1 MALMVEIFDNIH
13 KIYQYQAPCGELAD
27 YIEFFSESSPQATKE
42 CIVNEHF
49 NVRLFPSWTPTFWFN
64 LCSPYQLLIG
74 GKRYSVGSGD
84 DVLLLRN
91 SIAERY
97 NLPTDHIFTVKFSP
111 GGFEI
116 IFGIRQGA
124 LGDRPINLTTILP
137 AQLIRQMKRVDNF
150 EERVGILQSFF
161 CAQLLK
167 QFRQAYEFRTVQ
179 KAIETY
185 HISNMEYNS
194 TQVAREVFATNKTI
208 YRYFNQVI
216 GTTPK
221 NYFSILRIRTAL
233 QHYVANRKD
242 FSPYDFGYYDMSHF
256 YKDVV
261 KFTGRKL
268 IDNLA

>member
-1 MALMVEIFDNIH
+1 MVEIFDNIH

-27 YIEFFSESSPQATKE
+27 YIEFFSESSPQATSE
-42 CIVNEHF
+42 HIANDHF

-64 LCSPYQLLIG
+64 LGSHYQLLIG
-74 GKRYSVGSGD
+74 DKLYSVQPDD

-91 SIAERY
+91 SIVERC

-111 GGFEI
+111 GGFES
-116 IFGIRQGA
+116 IFGIKQSA
-124 LGDRPINLTTILP
+124 LGATLINLATLLP
-137 AQLIRQMKRVDNF
+137 TQLIQQIKKIDNF
-150 EERVGILQSFF
+150 EERVNLMQSFF
-161 CAQLLK
+161 LNKFRKKAK
-167 QFRQAYEFRTVQ
+167 QEHYFRTVQ

-185 HISNMEYNS
+185 QISNMEFNS
-194 TQVAREVFATNKTI
+194 SEVAKEVFATNKTI

-221 NYFSILRIRTAL
+221 NYFSILRVRTAL
-233 QHYVANRKD
+233 QNYVADKPD

-268 IDNLA
+268 IDNLS

>member
-1 MALMVEIFDNIH
+1 MVEIFDNIH
-13 KIYQYQAPCGELAD
+13 KIYQYQNPCEELAD
-27 YIEFFSESSPQATKE
+27 YIEFFSESSPQAMHEHIANK
-42 CIVNEHF
+42 HF

-64 LCSPYQLLIG
+64 LGSPYQLLISD
-74 GKRYSVGSGD
+74 KCYSVQSDD

-91 SIAERY
+91 SIVERI

-111 GGFEI
+111 GGFES
-116 IFGIRQGA
+116 IFGIKQSA
-124 LGDRPINLTTILP
+124 LGDTLINLATVLP
-137 AQLIRQMKRVDNF
+137 SELIRQIKKVDSF
-150 EERVGILQSFF
+150 EERVNLLQGFF
-161 CAQLLK
+161 LSKWKK
-167 QFRQAYEFRTVQ
+167 QASHEYYFRTVH

-185 HISNMEYNS
+185 HISNMEFNS
-194 TQVAREVFATNKTI
+194 SEVAREVFATNKTI

-221 NYFSILRIRTAL
+221 NYFSILRVRTAL
-233 QHYVANRKD
+233 QNYVAHKSD

>member
-1 MALMVEIFDNIH
+1 MVEIFDNIH
-13 KIYQYQAPCGELAD
+13 KIYQYQAPCGELAA
-27 YIEFFSESSPQATKE
+27 YIEFFSESSPQATRE
-42 CIVNEHF
+42 QITSERF

-64 LCSPYQLLIG
+64 LGTPYQLLIG
-74 GKRYSVGSGD
+74 DKRYSVQPED
-84 DVLLLRN
+84 DVLLLRS

-111 GGFEI
+111 GGFES
-116 IFGIRQGA
+116 IFGIKQSV
-124 LGDRPINLTTILP
+124 LGDSLINLATILP
-137 AQLIRQMKRVDNF
+137 TPLIQQIKRVDNF
-150 EERVGILQSFF
+150 EERVIVLQDFF
-161 CAQLLK
+161 LTQYKKRAN
-167 QFRQAYEFRTVQ
+167 REPYFRTVQ

-185 HISNMEYNS
+185 HISNMEFNS
-194 TQVAREVFATNKTI
+194 TQVAREVFATNKTL
-208 YRYFNQVI
+208 YRYFNQVV
-216 GTTPK
+216 GTSPK

-233 QHYVANRKD
+233 QHYVANKPG

>member
-42 CIVNEHF
+42 YIVNEHF

-91 SIAERY
+91 SIVERY

-116 IFGIRQGA
+116 IFGIKQGT
-124 LGDRPINLTTILP
+124 LGDRPINLATILP

-150 EERVGILQSFF
+150 EERTYLMQIFF
-161 CAQLLK
+161 LSRIKNHTNQK
-167 QFRQAYEFRTVQ
+167 HYFKTVHR
-179 KAIETY
+179 AIETY

-194 TQVAREVFATNKTI
+194 SEVAKELFATNKTM
-208 YRYFNQVI
+208 YRYFNQVV

-221 NYFSILRIRTAL
+221 NYFSVIRVRRAL
-233 QHYVANRKD
+233 QNYVANKPD
-242 FSPYDFGYYDMSHF
+242 FSP
-256 YKDVV
+256 
-261 KFTGRKL
+261 
-268 IDNLA
+268 